1 MNVVLLEI
9 VSYKETHE
17 ARRQFGNDAPNRR
30 AGDAAPYNPD
40 VNRRHFI
47 LGTGVSTLAASVPWA
62 RRVHATQA
70 ARAARQAEVIIRD
83 AQVHDGSL
91 QPARRADIAVGQ
103 GRILAVGELSGW
115 SAARTIDAAGRV
127 IAPGF
132 IDTHSHAGESLTRPG
147 LHFADAL
154 LAQGVTTIVVNPDGG
169 GPVDLEAQRA
179 RMGTLGIGVNV
190 APLVGHGAIRGS
202 VMGGESRAPS
212 ANEREQMREAVRVA
226 MRGGAF
232 GLSSGLFYTPGAYA
246 QTDEVTD
253 LMRVAAETLSR
264 GAVHTSHIRDEGTY
278 SIGVLAA
285 VDEIIAIAEGS
296 ATTGIVTHM
305 KALGPDA
312 WGRTHECAAHI
323 ESARARGVAV
333 WADQYPYEASGTS
346 LFAALIPREA
356 QAGGRKAL
364 AERLVD
370 ARQRSALLPV
380 VAENIRR
387 RGGAASLMVAFHP
400 PDRSVEGQSLEQIA
414 KTRGVAAEQAALSLV
429 ALHDTPTVSFNM
441 SMDDIDYLMR
451 RPWMMTCSD
460 GATYL
465 AGEGKPHPRGH
476 GAFTRKLTTFVR
488 ERKIV
493 SLGQA
498 LHSMT
503 GLSAQVFSLTGRGV
517 LAEGAHADLVVF
529 DPAALRDEATYQEPH
544 RHASGMHCVLVN
556 GAFAIDEGRPTH
568 ALAGLALRREAPRP

>member
-1 MNVVLLEI
+1 M
-9 VSYKETHE
+9 
-17 ARRQFGNDAPNRR
+17 
-30 AGDAAPYNPD
+30 
-40 VNRRHFI
+40 NRRHFLI
-47 LGTGVSTLAASVPWA
+47 GTGVSTLAAGVTLA
-62 RRVHATQA
+62 RRVQGTQPP
-70 ARAARQAEVIIRD
+70 RQTRQADVIIRNG
-83 AQVHDGSL
+83 QVHDGSL
-91 QPARRADIAVGQ
+91 QPARRADVAIGR
-103 GRILAVGELSGW
+103 GRILAVGDLPGW

-127 IAPGF
+127 VAPGF
-132 IDTHSHAGESLTRPG
+132 IDTHSHAAESLARRG

-179 RMGTLGIGVNV
+179 RFGTLGIGVNV

-202 VMGGESRAPS
+202 VMGGESRPPTTA
-212 ANEREQMREAVRVA
+212 EQEQMRQAVRTA
-226 MRGGAF
+226 MRAGAF

-246 QTDEVTD
+246 RTDEVTD

-264 GAVHTSHIRDEGTY
+264 SAVHTSHIRDEGTY
-278 SIGVLAA
+278 SVGVLAA

-296 ATTGIVTHM
+296 GTTGIVTHM

-312 WGRTHECAAHI
+312 WGRTRECAAHI
-323 ESARARGVAV
+323 EAARTRGVSV

-364 AERLVD
+364 AERLTD
-370 ARQRSALLPV
+370 ARQRAALLPL

-387 RGGAASLMVAFHP
+387 RGGAASLLVAFYP

-414 KTRGVAAEQAALSLV
+414 KARGVAAEDAALTLV
-429 ALHDTPTVSFNM
+429 ALHDTATVSFNM
-441 SMDDIDYLMR
+441 SMDDIEYLMR
-451 RPWMMTCSD
+451 LPWMMTCSD
-460 GATYL
+460 GATYM

-476 GAFTRKLTTFVR
+476 GAFTRKLTAFVR
-488 ERKIV
+488 ERKTLP
-493 SLGQA
+493 LGQA

-503 GLSAQVFSLTGRGV
+503 GLPAQVFSLAGRGV
-517 LAEGAHADLVVF
+517 IAEGAYADLVVF

-544 RHASGMHCVLVN
+544 RHATGMHTVLVN
-556 GAFAIDEGRPTH
+556 GTLAIDEGKSTH
-568 ALAGLALRREAPRP
+568 ALAGVSLRREAARP